1 MQALGEDY
9 LSVLYAAPERNE
21 VHIEKLEEHFRYFL
35 QSYPADSEM
44 TLDALTEVYTKAFVV
59 PEEQAE
65 FLATF
70 RREALIETMSEK
82 KSMVVRFNCR
92 EADGEAFCV
101 EYHVIRAG
109 DSLSDGIILGMRNV
123 EDQVQKERAQLAAMS
138 KAIESARLANAAK
151 SGFLSRMSHDMRTPL
166 NGIIGIL
173 EIDEQHKDDPKLLNR
188 NREKIKIA
196 AHHLLS
202 LVNDIL
208 DMSKL
213 ESDDIV
219 LAHETFSITQLHEEV
234 ISIVETQA
242 AEAGLTIYHD
252 AEPVCPFPYVYGSPL
267 HLRQILLNI
276 YGNAIKYSKISGSIH
291 SRLEYLRQEGGRA
304 LYRFTITDTGIGMSP
319 EFLPH
324 LFEPFVQ
331 ERTDARSVYQG
342 TGLGMSI
349 VKGFVD
355 KMGGT
360 IAVDSTP

>member
-70 RREALIETMSEK
+70 RREALIETMSER

-151 SGFLSRMSHDMRTPL
+151 SGFLSRMSHDMRP
-166 NGIIGIL
+166 
-173 EIDEQHKDDPKLLNR
+173 PKR
-188 NREKIKIA
+188 DHR
-196 AHHLLS
+196 
-202 LVNDIL
+202 
-208 DMSKL
+208 
-213 ESDDIV
+213 
-219 LAHETFSITQLHEEV
+219 
-234 ISIVETQA
+234 
-242 AEAGLTIYHD
+242 
-252 AEPVCPFPYVYGSPL
+252 
-267 HLRQILLNI
+267 
-276 YGNAIKYSKISGSIH
+276 H
-291 SRLEYLRQEGGRA
+291 S
-304 LYRFTITDTGIGMSP
+304 
-319 EFLPH
+319 
-324 LFEPFVQ
+324 
-331 ERTDARSVYQG
+331 
-342 TGLGMSI
+342 
-349 VKGFVD
+349 
-355 KMGGT
+355 
-360 IAVDSTP
+360 